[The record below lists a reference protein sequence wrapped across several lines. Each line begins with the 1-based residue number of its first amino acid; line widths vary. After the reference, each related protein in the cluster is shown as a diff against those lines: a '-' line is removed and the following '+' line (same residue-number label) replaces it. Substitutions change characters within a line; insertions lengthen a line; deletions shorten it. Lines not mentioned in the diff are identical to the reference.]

1 MDNLVVV
8 LEDLVIHSVQTGA
21 QVVDG
26 PISGTLPHP
35 HDLQVRLRRQTV
47 WLEAP
52 VPFPAAA
59 RRYSNYSRDV
69 VSIIHAYN
77 INNGL
82 QYKPYNITQEWTDR

>member
-8 LEDLVIHSVQTGA
+8 LENLVIHSVQTGA

-47 WLEAP
+47 
-52 VPFPAAA
+52 
-59 RRYSNYSRDV
+59 
-69 VSIIHAYN
+69 
-77 INNGL
+77 
-82 QYKPYNITQEWTDR
+82 